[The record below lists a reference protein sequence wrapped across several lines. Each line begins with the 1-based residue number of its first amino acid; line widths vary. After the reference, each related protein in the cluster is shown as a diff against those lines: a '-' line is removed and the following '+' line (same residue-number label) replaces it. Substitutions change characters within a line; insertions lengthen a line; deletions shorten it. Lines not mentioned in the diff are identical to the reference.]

1 MSEGTLL
8 RRTPGRL
15 GAVITRSADTH
26 DGATTSTPD
35 RSAAA
40 PTGFSHH
47 AALDGL
53 RALAVLA
60 IIAFHDDYTW
70 AKGGFLGV
78 DLFFVLSGFLI
89 TSLLVTE
96 WNRTGTIA
104 LRTFWARRARRLLP
118 ALLLV
123 LVGVAAL
130 TRFQILPWNR
140 VGVRNDA
147 LASLGYVANWRLIAA
162 KQGYFELFS
171 APSPLR
177 HMLSLAVEEQ
187 FYLVR
192 PIVVFVALR
201 LGRRS
206 LKPLVVVCVLATG
219 ASVAAMAVA
228 FDRGQ
233 SLRAYYG
240 TDTRVHTV
248 LLGALLAIAHLHWR
262 GGRRYRRLLGWTGAP
277 ALVIAGVMVAVTTG
291 TSWRYFHGGSVAFA
305 LLAAVLVTS
314 AMEPGILRSA
324 LGFRPL
330 AWVGRLS
337 YGLYLFHWPIIVWMV
352 PSRFHLAPLTLNLAR
367 LGVTFGAAMTAYY
380 LVEMPVRER
389 RLFSLR
395 RRRPRPESLPKRA
408 RVPVAAHRDASR
420 WLALPALALT
430 VAVVAA
436 STAGASAP
444 PSYLGPSR
452 PAVASR
458 SVAPPLPRYLDS
470 DRPEVDK
477 STIYTIGDPGF
488 CLPPRAAESREAT
501 RTARHLG
508 PPSVT
513 SSSPRP
519 RILVLGDS
527 TACSLFPGLHAVG
540 RQVGTVV
547 EQGTVFGCGMVTAQ
561 PTTVRGDQLTPHA
574 SRCPEMVLR
583 AQETSIRYFK
593 PDLIVWMST
602 WEKAD
607 LIIGGRTYVSGTP
620 SGDAAML
627 REMDT
632 TLARITRRGVK
643 VALVTAAAPA
653 PNEADLN
660 GTQRRVADES
670 AVRLRHIERRF
681 AARHPAQVKLVDLGR
696 RICPHGPPCPVE
708 IGGVVLRP
716 DGRHFTPEAAAIE
729 SRWLLPRLLTA
740 YR

>member
-1 MSEGTLL
+1 M
-8 RRTPGRL
+8 
-15 GAVITRSADTH
+15 
-26 DGATTSTPD
+26 
-35 RSAAA
+35 
-40 PTGFSHH
+40 
-47 AALDGL
+47 
-53 RALAVLA
+53 
-60 IIAFHDDYTW
+60 
-70 AKGGFLGV
+70 GV

-89 TSLLVTE
+89 TTLLVTE

-140 VGVRNDA
+140 VGVRNDG

-177 HMLSLAVEEQ
+177 HMWSLAVEEQ
-187 FYLVR
+187 FYLVW

-206 LKPLVVVCVLATG
+206 LKPLVAVCVLATG
-219 ASVAAMAVA
+219 ASVAAMALA

-262 GGRRYRRLLGWTGAP
+262 GGRRYRRLLAWTGAP

-305 LLAAVLVTS
+305 LLAAVLVTA